1 MNINKIISIM
11 ERRGFLRWVP
21 TETYLKLRYQ
31 RLIGHKL
38 DLENPKLYT
47 EKLQALKLK
56 YANSSNLPQYT
67 VMADKIKAKEYVG
80 RVLGNEYIIP
90 TLGIWNCYEQI
101 DFEALPDKF
110 VLKTNHDSGG
120 VVVCSNK
127 AKLDKKK
134 ARIKLTKSLKRN
146 FYWFGREP
154 QYRDIKPQIF
164 AEEFLQN
171 SEQGLHDYKVWCFNG
186 KALYTQ
192 YITGRIGN
200 ETFEAF
206 YDRDWNKQ
214 DFTYHNPLMTG
225 NAPRPGKLKELLKC
239 AERLAKGLPFARVD
253 FYVLEDGNIK
263 FGEITFCPMSGFQ
276 EWRPEKMDLVF
287 GEMLNVD
294 DQTRQENSI

>member
-1 MNINKIISIM
+1 M

-21 TETYLKLRYQ
+21 TEVYLKLRYQ
-31 RLIGHKL
+31 RLMGYKL

-67 VMADKIKAKEYVG
+67 VMADKVKAKEYVG
-80 RVLGNEYIIP
+80 RILGEEFIIP
-90 TLGIWNCYEQI
+90 TLGIWDGYEQI
-101 DFEALPDKF
+101 NFDTLPDKF

-120 VVVCSNK
+120 VVVCSDK
-127 AKLDKKK
+127 AKFDKKK

-164 AEEFLQN
+164 AEQYMQN
-171 SEQGLHDYKVWCFNG
+171 SDQGLHDYKVWCFNG

-200 ETFEAF
+200 ETYEAF

-225 NAPRPGKLKELLKC
+225 NAPRPEKLEELLKC

-287 GEMLNVD
+287 GEMLNID